1 MSADAFIDTN
11 VVIYLLGSDTAK
23 ADRAEALI
31 KSGANVSVQVL
42 NEVANV
48 LRRKRGMT
56 WAEVCEVLGLLRGL
70 CRVHPLTVETHA
82 KGLDI
87 GERYSLS
94 VYDSMILAAALL
106 AGCDTLW
113 SEDMRD
119 GLHIDNQLRIR
130 NPFDEQSEAA

>member
-31 KSGANVSVQVL
+31 KPGANVSVQVL

-48 LRRKRGMT
+48 LRRKRAMT

-82 KGLDI
+82 KGLDLA
-87 GERYSLS
+87 ERYSVS
-94 VYDSMILAAALL
+94 VYDSMILASALL
-106 AGCDTLW
+106 AGCDKLW
-113 SEDMRD
+113 SEDMQD
-119 GLHIDNQLRIR
+119 GLLVDNQLRIQ
-130 NPFDEQSEAA
+130 NPFGGKSEAS